1 MKKKI
6 CLFLMI
12 VFVLAALPAAALAE
26 ESPSSSSESG
36 IKTEEATE
44 TPSES
49 PLPTETPE
57 PQSTSLLSI
66 DNARVYAGM
75 DKPYSQGYIPS
86 VQGGTAAVVLP
97 LIASGGIQGDQINS
111 TVNLGDPSTSP
122 FVFGN
127 YDQTIPLQDNPVDN
141 GSTTVPSYLVSLS
154 LPMDA
159 GRVNGRYPVTVNTSY
174 VNTDGMDCSQSFTVY
189 VTVTDGKD
197 PNATP
202 APEPTPTPEPTEA
215 PRPQPKIIVNSHTV
229 APADVIAGGTFDLT
243 VTLRNT
249 SESQSVRNL
258 TVTAKGDTTDLIP
271 AGDTGTEYI
280 SKISSGSTADFDVEI
295 QVRPDAKPGP
305 HKVLLSIAYE
315 NSEATAFTAEEEII
329 VQVKQPIRLEYDDP
343 AIPES
348 INAGDTISVS
358 LNLMNMGKSTLYN
371 VRFELQ
377 APGLIPEG
385 SAFIGNMESGTSQ
398 AGDVYVF
405 VGTLDM
411 TDSPGIDSDSQ
422 YGPTQGSIAIICED
436 EYGEEYTQ
444 QIDFSTVINPPVIQ
458 AAATDEEEM
467 EEPETVSQ
475 WWISVIVAGGIAAAL
490 AAYLY
495 IRRKKRR
502 LLEDE
507 AEDEYEDE

>member
-1 MKKKI
+1 
-6 CLFLMI
+6 
-12 VFVLAALPAAALAE
+12 
-26 ESPSSSSESG
+26 
-36 IKTEEATE
+36 
-44 TPSES
+44 
-49 PLPTETPE
+49 
-57 PQSTSLLSI
+57 
-66 DNARVYAGM
+66 M
-75 DKPYSQGYIPS
+75 DG
-86 VQGGTAAVVLP
+86 V
-97 LIASGGIQGDQINS
+97 
-111 TVNLGDPSTSP
+111 
-122 FVFGN
+122 
-127 YDQTIPLQDNPVDN
+127 
-141 GSTTVPSYLVSLS
+141 
-154 LPMDA
+154 
-159 GRVNGRYPVTVNTSY
+159 
-174 VNTDGMDCSQSFTVY
+174 DCSQSFTVY

-229 APADVIAGGTFDLT
+229 TPADVMAGGTFDLR

-280 SKISSGSTADFDVEI
+280 SKISSGSTAEFDVEM

-305 HKVLLSIAYE
+305 QKVLLSIAYE
-315 NSEATAFTAEEEII
+315 NSQATAFTAEEEII
-329 VQVKQPIRLEYDDP
+329 VQVSQPIRLEYDEP
-343 AIPES
+343 SIPES
-348 INAGDTISVS
+348 LNAGDTVSFS

-398 AGDVYVF
+398 TGDVYVF
-405 VGTLDM
+405 VGTLDR
-411 TDSPGIDSDSQ
+411 TDSPGADSEGQ
-422 YGPTQGSIAIICED
+422 YGPTQGSITIICED

-458 AAATDEEEM
+458 PAVTDEEEM

-475 WWISVIVAGGIAAAL
+475 WWISVIIAGGIAAAL